1 MRTLKRKKK
10 KMKLIVNEEK
20 SIFKD
25 SENLKNEKN
34 IVFSQDKQPQP
45 EKNTK
50 LNNKLDNLKNQGR
63 ILAPNTGFLK
73 TENNNFVLNLIL
85 LAIFEVVILIKRKFL
100 NEDF

>member
-1 MRTLKRKKK
+1 MKK
-10 KMKLIVNEEK
+10 K

-25 SENLKNEKN
+25 SNNFKNEKN
-34 IVFSQDKQPQP
+34 IVFSQDKQPEPP

-50 LNNKLDNLKNQGR
+50 NDILLNNEIDNLKNQRR

-73 TENNNFVLNLIL
+73 TENNNFILNLMF
-85 LAIFEVVILIKRKFL
+85 LAIFEVTILIKRKFL

>member
-1 MRTLKRKKK
+1 MINSNKAN
-10 KMKLIVNEEK
+10 INEEK

-34 IVFSQDKQPQP
+34 IVFIQDKQPEQP

-50 LNNKLDNLKNQGR
+50 LNNESDNLKNQGL

-73 TENNNFVLNLIL
+73 TENNNFVLNLML
-85 LAIFEVVILIKRKFL
+85 LAIFEVVILIKGKFL